1 MRWAPASWSVCPAP
15 HMAVLRLALPWAN
28 LPATTALAS
37 LRPEDGQ
44 RQGLAA
50 GGNVLMPSFTPAA
63 RRAAYRIYDHKAVV
77 DMDAVRRAIAGA
89 GLEHALPEA

>member
-1 MRWAPASWSVCPAP
+1 
-15 HMAVLRLALPWAN
+15 MAVLRLALPWAN

-44 RQGLAA
+44 RQALPRAA
-50 GGNVLMPSFTPAA
+50 TCSCLPFTPAA

-89 GLEHALPEA
+89 GLEHALPEAWAGEEGRF